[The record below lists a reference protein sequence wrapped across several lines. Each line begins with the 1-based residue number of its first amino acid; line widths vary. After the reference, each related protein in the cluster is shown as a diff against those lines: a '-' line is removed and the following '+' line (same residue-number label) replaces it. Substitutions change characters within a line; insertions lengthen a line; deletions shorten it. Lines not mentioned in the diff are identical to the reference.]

1 MSVIVGTKEN
11 FENEVLKAQG
21 TVLVDFFATW
31 CSPCKALLPILDE
44 VATEDASKK
53 IVKIDIDAQPEIAQ
67 QYRIMTVPTLLVFR
81 NGEVIEKSV
90 GLIQKSEVKS
100 LFAR

>member
-44 VATEDASKK
+44 VATEDTSKK